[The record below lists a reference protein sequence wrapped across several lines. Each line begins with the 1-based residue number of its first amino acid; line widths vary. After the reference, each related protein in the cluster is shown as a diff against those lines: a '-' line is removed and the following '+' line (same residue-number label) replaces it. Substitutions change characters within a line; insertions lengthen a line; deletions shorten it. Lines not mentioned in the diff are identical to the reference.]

1 MKTAL
6 VFPPQWYPSQP
17 YLALP
22 TLKAYLETKGHEVDQ
37 FDFNVESYDLFL
49 SRNYLEHCVDKIQS
63 RLIKPVKSY
72 EDREAEPVHRQ
83 ILEDTSYLETILSE
97 INDAKQV
104 LRDEE
109 RFFQFD
115 EYKNAYTTLKVAM
128 QLISYA
134 HYPSKIDLDSF
145 FMKGNPE
152 ENLQGILEATQDS
165 IKNPFLELYKN
176 NLLKKLDLD
185 RYGLVGIAIIHAGQ
199 VIPGLTLA
207 RILRTHYPHLHITI
221 GGSVFARHQDILQ
234 DKKALFE
241 EMFHSIVLFEGEHPL
256 DQLLKQLK
264 DKQPLDTVPNLIYIK
279 NGEVVRNA
287 SSKALPYDQ
296 LACPNFDDLP
306 LNKYLMPYPVLPYMA
321 SRGCYWGK
329 CTFCTHSFIYDSH
342 YRKENEERV
351 AEELDYLG
359 KKYKTKF
366 FTFSDEAISPNAF
379 DRMSKAILSQG
390 VEMRALG
397 MLKFESDSVETV
409 ELFENMYRAGFL
421 MLFFGLESA
430 NDRILSI
437 IEKGCDQATEKRV
450 LGNSSLAG
458 IWNHL
463 YLFFGFPTE
472 EKHEAQETIDFTV
485 QHGELGDGTIHS
497 IGQSIFSLEKD
508 SAIYH
513 NPTKF
518 QIDKILHDPDRDMA
532 IIFDYEIEKGMSK
545 DEVLD
550 VYESFEKVM
559 ESNFP
564 SRNIWNYLSREHFLL
579 YLDGYGRE
587 EILNMAHPL
596 SPSTCK
602 SHTTRS
608 SLTPLKISSK
618 IVSTLII
625 INRLLL
631 FTEFH

>member
-109 RFFQFD
+109 RFFQFE

-176 NLLKKLDLD
+176 NLLKKVDLD

-207 RILRTHYPHLHITI
+207 RILRTRYPHLHITI

-437 IEKGCDQATEKRV
+437 IDKGCDQATEKRV

-513 NPTKF
+513 NPAKF
-518 QIDKILHDPDRDMA
+518 QIDRILRDPERDMA
-532 IIFDYEIEKGMSK
+532 IIFDYEIDKGMSK

-550 VYESFEKVM
+550 LYKNFENVL
-559 ESNFP
+559 ETNFP

-579 YLDGYGRE
+579 YLDRYGRE

-596 SPSTCK
+596 TQST
-602 SHTTRS
+602 
-608 SLTPLKISSK
+608 
-618 IVSTLII
+618 
-625 INRLLL
+625 
-631 FTEFH
+631 

>member
-109 RFFQFD
+109 RFFQFE

-518 QIDKILHDPDRDMA
+518 QIDKVLHDPDRDMA

-550 VYESFEKVM
+550 VYESFEKVI

-579 YLDGYGRE
+579 YLDRYGRE
-587 EILNMAHPL
+587 KILNMAHPL
-596 SPSTCK
+596 TQST
-602 SHTTRS
+602 
-608 SLTPLKISSK
+608 
-618 IVSTLII
+618 
-625 INRLLL
+625 
-631 FTEFH
+631 

>member
-176 NLLKKLDLD
+176 NLLKKVDLD

-513 NPTKF
+513 NPAKF

-550 VYESFEKVM
+550 VYESFEKVI

-579 YLDGYGRE
+579 YLDRYGRE

-596 SPSTCK
+596 TQST
-602 SHTTRS
+602 
-608 SLTPLKISSK
+608 
-618 IVSTLII
+618 
-625 INRLLL
+625 
-631 FTEFH
+631 

>member
-22 TLKAYLETKGHEVDQ
+22 TLKAYLESKGHEVIQ

-49 SRNYLEHCVDKIQS
+49 SRNYLERCVDKIRS
-63 RLIKPVKSY
+63 RLSKSY
-72 EDREAEPVHRQ
+72 KSPEDREAEHIHRQ
-83 ILEDTSYLETILSE
+83 IIEDTDYLETVLSE

-109 RFFQFD
+109 RFFQFE

-145 FMKGNPE
+145 FMQGTPE
-152 ENLQGILEATQDS
+152 ENLQGILDATQDS
-165 IKNPFLELYKN
+165 VHNPFFDIYKN
-176 NLLKKLDLD
+176 NLLSKVNWNK
-185 RYGLVGIAIIHAGQ
+185 YGVVGISIIHAGQ

-207 RILRTHYPHLHITI
+207 RILRNHYPHLHIVI
-221 GGSVFARHQDILQ
+221 GGSVFARHQDILG
-234 DKKALFE
+234 DKKILFE

-256 DQLLKQLK
+256 DQLLNRLK
-264 DKQPLDTVPNLIYIK
+264 NGEPLDSVPNLIYVK
-279 NGEVVRNA
+279 NGEVVRNSDA
-287 SSKALPYDQ
+287 KALSYDQ
-296 LACPNFDDLP
+296 LKCPNFDDLP

-351 AEELDYLG
+351 AEELNHLG
-359 KKYKTKF
+359 KKYKTKY

-409 ELFENMYRAGFL
+409 ELFENMHQAGFL

-450 LGNSSLAG
+450 LKNSSLAG

-472 EKHEAQETIDFTV
+472 ERHEAQETIDFTV
-485 QHGELGDGTIHS
+485 QHSELGDGTIHS
-497 IGQSIFSLEKD
+497 VGQSVFSLEKD

-513 NPTKF
+513 NPAKF
-518 QIDKILHDPDRDMA
+518 QIDRILHDPDRDMA
-532 IIFDYEIEKGMSK
+532 IIFDFEIDKGMSK
-545 DEVLD
+545 NEVLD
-550 VYESFEKVM
+550 IYENFEKVI
-559 ESNFP
+559 ETNFP
-564 SRNIWNYLSREHFLL
+564 SRNVWNYLSREHFLL
-579 YLDGYGRE
+579 YLDRYGRE
-587 EILNMAHPL
+587 EILNMARPVAQ
-596 SPSTCK
+596 PA
-602 SHTTRS
+602 
-608 SLTPLKISSK
+608 
-618 IVSTLII
+618 
-625 INRLLL
+625 
-631 FTEFH
+631 

>member
-109 RFFQFD
+109 RFFQFE

-437 IEKGCDQATEKRV
+437 IDKGCDQATEKRV

-518 QIDKILHDPDRDMA
+518 QIDKVLHDPDRDMA

-550 VYESFEKVM
+550 VYESFEKVI

-579 YLDGYGRE
+579 YLDRYGRE

-596 SPSTCK
+596 TQST
-602 SHTTRS
+602 
-608 SLTPLKISSK
+608 
-618 IVSTLII
+618 
-625 INRLLL
+625 
-631 FTEFH
+631 

>member
-109 RFFQFD
+109 RFFQFE

-176 NLLKKLDLD
+176 NLLKKVDLD

-437 IEKGCDQATEKRV
+437 IDKGCDQATEKRV

-518 QIDKILHDPDRDMA
+518 QIDKIVHDPDRDMA

-579 YLDGYGRE
+579 YLDRYGRE

-596 SPSTCK
+596 TQST
-602 SHTTRS
+602 
-608 SLTPLKISSK
+608 
-618 IVSTLII
+618 
-625 INRLLL
+625 
-631 FTEFH
+631 

>member
-437 IEKGCDQATEKRV
+437 IDKGCDQATEKRV

-513 NPTKF
+513 NPAKF
-518 QIDKILHDPDRDMA
+518 KIDKVLHDPDRDMA

-550 VYESFEKVM
+550 VYESFEKVI

-579 YLDGYGRE
+579 YLDRYGRE

-596 SPSTCK
+596 TQST
-602 SHTTRS
+602 
-608 SLTPLKISSK
+608 
-618 IVSTLII
+618 
-625 INRLLL
+625 
-631 FTEFH
+631 

>member
-83 ILEDTSYLETILSE
+83 ILEDTSYLETILSG

-109 RFFQFD
+109 RFFQFE

-472 EKHEAQETIDFTV
+472 EKHEAQDTIDFTI
-485 QHGELGDGTIHS
+485 QHSELGDGTIHS
-497 IGQSIFSLEKD
+497 VGQSIFSLEKD

-518 QIDKILHDPDRDMA
+518 QIDKVLHDPDRDMA

-550 VYESFEKVM
+550 VYESFEKVI

-579 YLDGYGRE
+579 YLDRYGRE

-596 SPSTCK
+596 TQST
-602 SHTTRS
+602 
-608 SLTPLKISSK
+608 
-618 IVSTLII
+618 
-625 INRLLL
+625 
-631 FTEFH
+631 

>member
-109 RFFQFD
+109 RFFQFE

-241 EMFHSIVLFEGEHPL
+241 EMFHSIVLFEGEDPL

-264 DKQPLDTVPNLIYIK
+264 NKQPLDTVPNLIYIK

-379 DRMSKAILSQG
+379 DRMSKAIPVSY
-390 VEMRALG
+390 
-397 MLKFESDSVETV
+397 T
-409 ELFENMYRAGFL
+409 
-421 MLFFGLESA
+421 
-430 NDRILSI
+430 
-437 IEKGCDQATEKRV
+437 
-450 LGNSSLAG
+450 
-458 IWNHL
+458 HL
-463 YLFFGFPTE
+463 TL
-472 EKHEAQETIDFTV
+472 
-485 QHGELGDGTIHS
+485 
-497 IGQSIFSLEKD
+497 
-508 SAIYH
+508 
-513 NPTKF
+513 PTK
-518 QIDKILHDPDRDMA
+518 A
-532 IIFDYEIEKGMSK
+532 
-545 DEVLD
+545 
-550 VYESFEKVM
+550 
-559 ESNFP
+559 
-564 SRNIWNYLSREHFLL
+564 
-579 YLDGYGRE
+579 
-587 EILNMAHPL
+587 
-596 SPSTCK
+596 
-602 SHTTRS
+602 
-608 SLTPLKISSK
+608 
-618 IVSTLII
+618 
-625 INRLLL
+625 
-631 FTEFH
+631 

>member
-532 IIFDYEIEKGMSK
+532 IIFDYEITKGMSK
-545 DEVLD
+545 DEVLE
-550 VYESFEKVM
+550 VYKNFEKII
-559 ESNFP
+559 ETNFP

-579 YLDGYGRE
+579 YLDRYGRE
-587 EILNMAHPL
+587 EILNMARPL
-596 SPSTCK
+596 AQP
-602 SHTTRS
+602 
-608 SLTPLKISSK
+608 I
-618 IVSTLII
+618 
-625 INRLLL
+625 
-631 FTEFH
+631 

>member
-22 TLKAYLETKGHEVDQ
+22 TLKAYLETRGHEVDQ

-49 SRNYLEHCVDKIQS
+49 SRVYLERCVGKIRS
-63 RLIKPVKSY
+63 RLSKPVKSP
-72 EDREAEPVHRQ
+72 EDLEAEPIHRQ
-83 ILEDTSYLETILSE
+83 IVEDTRYLEAIFSE
-97 INDAKQV
+97 INDAKEV

-115 EYKNAYTTLKVAM
+115 EYKKAYTTLKVAM

-134 HYPSKIDLDSF
+134 HYPSKLDLDSF

-152 ENLQGILEATQDS
+152 ENLQGILTATQDT
-165 IKNPFLELYKN
+165 IKNPFLELYEN
-176 NLLKKLDLD
+176 DLLTNADWNQ
-185 RYGLVGIAIIHAGQ
+185 YGLVGISIIHAGQ

-207 RILRTHYPHLHITI
+207 RVLRTRYPHLHIVI
-221 GGSVFARHQDILQ
+221 GGSVFARHQDILE
-234 DKKALFE
+234 DKKILFD
-241 EMFHSIVLFEGEHPL
+241 EMFHSIILFEGEHPL
-256 DQLLKQLK
+256 DQLLNQLK
-264 DKQPLDTVPNLIYIK
+264 NGKPLDTVPNLIYLK
-279 NGEVVRNA
+279 NGKVTRN
-287 SSKALPYDQ
+287 SSAKALSYDQ
-296 LACPNFDDLP
+296 LASPNFDDLP

-329 CTFCTHSFIYDSH
+329 CTFCTHSFIYDSY

-359 KKYKTKF
+359 KKYKTKY

-409 ELFENMYRAGFL
+409 ELFENMYKAGFL

-450 LGNSSLAG
+450 LENSSLAG

-485 QHGELGDGTIHS
+485 QHSELGDGTIHS
-497 IGQSIFSLEKD
+497 VGQSIFSLEKD

-513 NPTKF
+513 DPAKF
-518 QIDKILHDPDRDMA
+518 QINRILRDPERDMA

-550 VYESFEKVM
+550 VYESFEKII

-564 SRNIWNYLSREHFLL
+564 SRSIWNYLSREHFLL
-579 YLDGYGRE
+579 YLDHYGRE
-587 EILNMAHPL
+587 EILNMARPL
-596 SPSTCK
+596 VQ
-602 SHTTRS
+602 HT
-608 SLTPLKISSK
+608 
-618 IVSTLII
+618 
-625 INRLLL
+625 
-631 FTEFH
+631 

>member
-49 SRNYLEHCVDKIQS
+49 SRVYLERCVEKIIS
-63 RLIKPVKSY
+63 RLSKPVKSP
-72 EDREAEPVHRQ
+72 EDLEAEPIHRQ
-83 ILEDTSYLETILSE
+83 IVEDTRYLEAIFSE
-97 INDAKQV
+97 INDAKEV

-115 EYKNAYTTLKVAM
+115 EYKKAYTTLKVAM
-128 QLISYA
+128 QLVSYA
-134 HYPSKIDLDSF
+134 HYPSKLDLDSF

-152 ENLQGILEATQDS
+152 ENLQGILTATQDAM
-165 IKNPFLELYKN
+165 KNPFLDLYEHD
-176 NLLKKLDLD
+176 LLTKPDWNQ
-185 RYGLVGIAIIHAGQ
+185 YGLVGISIIHAGQ

-207 RILRTHYPHLHITI
+207 RVLRTRYPHLHIVI
-221 GGSVFARHQDILQ
+221 GGSVFARHQDILE
-234 DKKALFE
+234 DKKILFD

-256 DQLLKQLK
+256 DQLLNQLK
-264 DKQPLDTVPNLIYIK
+264 NGKPLDEVPNLIYLK
-279 NGEVVRNA
+279 NGEVTRN
-287 SSKALPYDQ
+287 SSAKALSYDQ
-296 LACPNFDDLP
+296 LASPNFDDLP

-359 KKYKTKF
+359 KKYKTKY

-409 ELFENMYRAGFL
+409 ELFENMYKAGFL

-450 LGNSSLAG
+450 LENSSLAG

-485 QHGELGDGTIHS
+485 QHSELGDGTIHS
-497 IGQSIFSLEKD
+497 VGQSVFSLEKD

-513 NPTKF
+513 NPAKF
-518 QIDKILHDPDRDMA
+518 QINRILHDPERDMA

-550 VYESFEKVM
+550 VYESFEKII
-559 ESNFP
+559 ELNFP
-564 SRNIWNYLSREHFLL
+564 SRSIWNYLSREHFLL
-579 YLDGYGRE
+579 YLDHYGRE
-587 EILNMAHPL
+587 EILNMTSPL
-596 SPSTCK
+596 VQ
-602 SHTTRS
+602 HT
-608 SLTPLKISSK
+608 
-618 IVSTLII
+618 
-625 INRLLL
+625 
-631 FTEFH
+631 

>member
-37 FDFNVESYDLFL
+37 FDFNIESYDLFL
-49 SRNYLEHCVDKIQS
+49 SRVYLERCVGRIIS
-63 RLIKPVKSY
+63 RLSKPVKSS
-72 EDREAEPVHRQ
+72 EDLEAEPTHRQ
-83 ILEDTSYLETILSE
+83 IVEDTRYLETIFSE
-97 INDAKQV
+97 INDAKEV

-115 EYKNAYTTLKVAM
+115 EYKKAYTTLKVAM

-134 HYPSKIDLDSF
+134 HYPSKLDLDSF

-152 ENLQGILEATQDS
+152 ESLQGILTATQDA
-165 IKNPFLELYKN
+165 IKNPFLELYEN
-176 NLLKKLDLD
+176 DLLTNADWNQ
-185 RYGLVGIAIIHAGQ
+185 YGLLGISIIHAGQ

-207 RILRTHYPHLHITI
+207 RVLRTRYPHLHIVI
-221 GGSVFARHQDILQ
+221 GGSVFARHQDILK
-234 DKKALFE
+234 DKKILFD

-256 DQLLKQLK
+256 DELLNQLK
-264 DKQPLDTVPNLIYIK
+264 NGKPLDTIPNLIYLK
-279 NGEVVRNA
+279 NGEVTRNS
-287 SSKALPYDQ
+287 SSKALSYDQ
-296 LACPNFDDLP
+296 LASPNFDDLP

-351 AEELDYLG
+351 AEELDSLG
-359 KKYKTKF
+359 KKYKTKY

-409 ELFENMYRAGFL
+409 ELFENMYKAGFL

-450 LGNSSLAG
+450 LENSSLAG

-485 QHGELGDGTIHS
+485 QHSELGDGTIHS
-497 IGQSIFSLEKD
+497 VGQSVFSLEKD

-513 NPTKF
+513 NPAKF
-518 QIDKILHDPDRDMA
+518 QINRILHDPERDMA

-550 VYESFEKVM
+550 VYESFEKTI

-564 SRNIWNYLSREHFLL
+564 SRSIWNYLSREHFLL
-579 YLDGYGRE
+579 YLDHYGRE
-587 EILNMAHPL
+587 EILNMTRPL
-596 SPSTCK
+596 VQ
-602 SHTTRS
+602 HT
-608 SLTPLKISSK
+608 
-618 IVSTLII
+618 
-625 INRLLL
+625 
-631 FTEFH
+631 

>member
-49 SRNYLEHCVDKIQS
+49 SRVYLERCVGKIRS
-63 RLIKPVKSY
+63 RLSKPVKSP
-72 EDREAEPVHRQ
+72 EDLEAEPIHRQ
-83 ILEDTSYLETILSE
+83 IVEDTRYLEAIFSE
-97 INDAKQV
+97 INDAKGV

-115 EYKNAYTTLKVAM
+115 EYKKAYTTLKVAM

-134 HYPSKIDLDSF
+134 HYPSKLDLDSF

-152 ENLQGILEATQDS
+152 ENLQGILTATQDV
-165 IKNPFLELYKN
+165 IKNPFLELYEN
-176 NLLKKLDLD
+176 DLLTNADWNQ
-185 RYGLVGIAIIHAGQ
+185 YGLVGISIIHAGQ

-207 RILRTHYPHLHITI
+207 RVLRTRYPHLHIVI
-221 GGSVFARHQDILQ
+221 GGSIFARHQDILE
-234 DKKALFE
+234 DKKILFD
-241 EMFHSIVLFEGEHPL
+241 EMFHSIILFEGEHPL
-256 DQLLKQLK
+256 DQLLNQLK
-264 DKQPLDTVPNLIYIK
+264 NGKPLGEVPNLIYLK
-279 NGEVVRNA
+279 NGKVTRN
-287 SSKALPYDQ
+287 SSAKALSYDQ
-296 LACPNFDDLP
+296 LASPNFDDLP

-359 KKYKTKF
+359 KKYKTKY

-409 ELFENMYRAGFL
+409 ELFENMYKAGFL

-450 LGNSSLAG
+450 LENSSLAG

-485 QHGELGDGTIHS
+485 QHSELGDGTIHS
-497 IGQSIFSLEKD
+497 VGQSVFSLEKD

-513 NPTKF
+513 NPAKF
-518 QIDKILHDPDRDMA
+518 QINRILHDPERDMA

-545 DEVLD
+545 DEVLN
-550 VYESFEKVM
+550 VYEGFEKII

-564 SRNIWNYLSREHFLL
+564 SRSIWNYLSREHFLL
-579 YLDGYGRE
+579 YLDHYGRE
-587 EILNMAHPL
+587 EILNMTRPL
-596 SPSTCK
+596 VQ
-602 SHTTRS
+602 HT
-608 SLTPLKISSK
+608 
-618 IVSTLII
+618 
-625 INRLLL
+625 
-631 FTEFH
+631 

>member
-109 RFFQFD
+109 RFFQFE

-176 NLLKKLDLD
+176 NLLKKVDLD

-264 DKQPLDTVPNLIYIK
+264 NKQPLDTVPNLIYIK

-550 VYESFEKVM
+550 VYESFEKVI

-579 YLDGYGRE
+579 YLDRYGRE

-596 SPSTCK
+596 TQST
-602 SHTTRS
+602 
-608 SLTPLKISSK
+608 
-618 IVSTLII
+618 
-625 INRLLL
+625 
-631 FTEFH
+631 

>member
-72 EDREAEPVHRQ
+72 EDREAEPIHRQ
-83 ILEDTSYLETILSE
+83 ILEDTRYLETILSE
-97 INDAKQV
+97 INDAKQA

-109 RFFQFD
+109 RFFQFE

-176 NLLKKLDLD
+176 NLLKKVDLD

-437 IEKGCDQATEKRV
+437 IDKGCDQATEKRV

-579 YLDGYGRE
+579 YLDRYGRE

-596 SPSTCK
+596 TQST
-602 SHTTRS
+602 
-608 SLTPLKISSK
+608 
-618 IVSTLII
+618 
-625 INRLLL
+625 
-631 FTEFH
+631 

>member
-109 RFFQFD
+109 RFFQFE

-579 YLDGYGRE
+579 YLDRYGRE
-587 EILNMAHPL
+587 EILNMARPL
-596 SPSTCK
+596 TQST
-602 SHTTRS
+602 
-608 SLTPLKISSK
+608 
-618 IVSTLII
+618 
-625 INRLLL
+625 
-631 FTEFH
+631 

>member
-109 RFFQFD
+109 RFFQFE

-152 ENLQGILEATQDS
+152 ENLQGILETTQDS

-397 MLKFESDSVETV
+397 MLKFESDSVETI

-550 VYESFEKVM
+550 VYESFEKVI

-579 YLDGYGRE
+579 YLDRYGRE

-596 SPSTCK
+596 TQST
-602 SHTTRS
+602 
-608 SLTPLKISSK
+608 
-618 IVSTLII
+618 
-625 INRLLL
+625 
-631 FTEFH
+631 

>member
-109 RFFQFD
+109 RFFQFE

-185 RYGLVGIAIIHAGQ
+185 RYGLGGIAIIHAGQ

-518 QIDKILHDPDRDMA
+518 QIDKVLHDPDRDMA

-550 VYESFEKVM
+550 VYESFEKVI

-579 YLDGYGRE
+579 YLDRYGRE

-596 SPSTCK
+596 TQST
-602 SHTTRS
+602 
-608 SLTPLKISSK
+608 
-618 IVSTLII
+618 
-625 INRLLL
+625 
-631 FTEFH
+631 

>member
-37 FDFNVESYDLFL
+37 FDFNVEIYDLFL

-72 EDREAEPVHRQ
+72 EDREAEPIHRQ

-532 IIFDYEIEKGMSK
+532 IIFDYEIKKGMSK

-550 VYESFEKVM
+550 VYESFEKVI

-579 YLDGYGRE
+579 YLDRYGRE

-596 SPSTCK
+596 TQST
-602 SHTTRS
+602 
-608 SLTPLKISSK
+608 
-618 IVSTLII
+618 
-625 INRLLL
+625 
-631 FTEFH
+631 

>member
-49 SRNYLEHCVDKIQS
+49 SRNYLEHCVDKIQL

-72 EDREAEPVHRQ
+72 EDREAEQIHRQ

-109 RFFQFD
+109 RFFQFE

-176 NLLKKLDLD
+176 NLLKKVDLD

-241 EMFHSIVLFEGEHPL
+241 KMFHSIVLFEGEHPL

-437 IEKGCDQATEKRV
+437 IDKGCDQATEKRV

-579 YLDGYGRE
+579 YLDRYGRE

-596 SPSTCK
+596 TQST
-602 SHTTRS
+602 
-608 SLTPLKISSK
+608 
-618 IVSTLII
+618 
-625 INRLLL
+625 
-631 FTEFH
+631 

>member
-518 QIDKILHDPDRDMA
+518 QIDKVLHDPDRDMA

-550 VYESFEKVM
+550 VYESFEKVI

-579 YLDGYGRE
+579 YLDRYGRE

-596 SPSTCK
+596 TQST
-602 SHTTRS
+602 
-608 SLTPLKISSK
+608 
-618 IVSTLII
+618 
-625 INRLLL
+625 
-631 FTEFH
+631 

>member
-72 EDREAEPVHRQ
+72 EDREAEPIHRQ

-109 RFFQFD
+109 RFFQFE

-485 QHGELGDGTIHS
+485 QHGESGDGTNHS

-513 NPTKF
+513 NPPKF

-550 VYESFEKVM
+550 VYESFEKVI

-579 YLDGYGRE
+579 YLDRYGRE

-596 SPSTCK
+596 TQST
-602 SHTTRS
+602 
-608 SLTPLKISSK
+608 
-618 IVSTLII
+618 
-625 INRLLL
+625 
-631 FTEFH
+631 

>member
-72 EDREAEPVHRQ
+72 EDREAEPIHRQ
-83 ILEDTSYLETILSE
+83 ILEDTRYLETILSE
-97 INDAKQV
+97 INDAKQA

-109 RFFQFD
+109 RFFQFE

-550 VYESFEKVM
+550 VYESFEKVI

-579 YLDGYGRE
+579 YLDRYGRE

-596 SPSTCK
+596 TQST
-602 SHTTRS
+602 
-608 SLTPLKISSK
+608 
-618 IVSTLII
+618 
-625 INRLLL
+625 
-631 FTEFH
+631 

>member
-72 EDREAEPVHRQ
+72 EDREAEPIHRQ
-83 ILEDTSYLETILSE
+83 ILEDTRYLETILSE
-97 INDAKQV
+97 INDAKQA

-176 NLLKKLDLD
+176 NLLKKVDLD

-550 VYESFEKVM
+550 VYESFEKVI

-579 YLDGYGRE
+579 YLDRYGRE
-587 EILNMAHPL
+587 EILNMARPL
-596 SPSTCK
+596 TQST
-602 SHTTRS
+602 
-608 SLTPLKISSK
+608 
-618 IVSTLII
+618 
-625 INRLLL
+625 
-631 FTEFH
+631 

>member
-72 EDREAEPVHRQ
+72 EDREAEPIHRQ

-176 NLLKKLDLD
+176 NLLKKVDLD

-234 DKKALFE
+234 DKKTLFE

-342 YRKENEERV
+342 HRKENEERV

-513 NPTKF
+513 NPAKF

-550 VYESFEKVM
+550 VYESFEKVI

-579 YLDGYGRE
+579 YLDRYGRE

-596 SPSTCK
+596 TQST
-602 SHTTRS
+602 
-608 SLTPLKISSK
+608 
-618 IVSTLII
+618 
-625 INRLLL
+625 
-631 FTEFH
+631 